1 MPSDLTSAFLAF
13 PGRRWTPE
21 EYDALVRSGI
31 LAEDERVELLQGVLV
46 PMTPPGP
53 AHTNLIAR
61 LTMALAVAAQ
71 GKALLSPQSPL
82 DCGDSRPQPDLAVLP
97 LSEDREDRLPRKA
110 LLVVEVADSSLARDR
125 LKSAIYARAGIPE
138 YWLVDVAARTVEVH
152 TEPTARREA
161 RYRTVHLLGV
171 EDSLTTP
178 ALPKL
183 KLSLATLF
191 GRGRH

>member
-1 MPSDLTSAFLAF
+1 MPSDLTNAFLAF

-31 LAEDERVELLQGVLV
+31 LAEDERVELLEGVLV

-53 AHTNLIAR
+53 AHTAFIAW
-61 LTMALAVAAQ
+61 LNSALVAATQ
-71 GKALLSPQSPL
+71 GKSLVSPQSPL
-82 DCGDSRPQPDLAVLP
+82 DCGESRPQPDLAVIP
-97 LSEDREDRLPRKA
+97 LSEVRTDRLPRKA

-125 LKSAIYARAGIPE
+125 LKAAIYARAGIPE

-171 EDSLTTP
+171 EDVLTTP

-183 KLSLATLF
+183 KHSLATLF

>member
-1 MPSDLTSAFLAF
+1 MPSDLTNAFLAF
-13 PGRRWTPE
+13 PGRRWTPAE
-21 EYDALVRSGI
+21 FDALVRSGI
-31 LAEDERVELLQGVLV
+31 LAEDERVELLEGVLV

-53 AHTNLIAR
+53 VQTNLIAR
-61 LTMALAVAAQ
+61 LTSALAVAAQ

-97 LSEDREDRLPRKA
+97 LSEDRGDRLPRKA

-125 LKSAIYARAGIPE
+125 LKAAIYARAGIPE

-152 TEPTARREA
+152 TEPTSRRTP

-171 EDSLTTP
+171 EDTLTTP

-191 GRGRH
+191 GRRH

>member
-1 MPSDLTSAFLAF
+1 MPSDLANAFLSF
-13 PGRRWTPE
+13 PVRRWTPQ
-21 EYDALVRSGI
+21 EYDALLRSGI
-31 LAEDERVELLQGVLV
+31 LAEDERVELLEGAIV

-61 LTMALAVAAQ
+61 LTSALAVAAQ
-71 GKALLSPQSPL
+71 GRGLVSPQSPL

-97 LSEDREDRLPRKA
+97 ASEDRSDRLPKKA

-125 LKSAIYARAGIPE
+125 LKAAIYARAGIPE

-152 TEPTARREA
+152 TEPTSRRAA
-161 RYRTVHLLGV
+161 RYRTVHVLGE
-171 EDSLTTP
+171 EDTLTTP

-183 KLSLATLF
+183 KLPLATLF
-191 GRGRH
+191 GRRH

>member
-1 MPSDLTSAFLAF
+1 MPSDLTNAFLTF

-31 LAEDERVELLQGVLV
+31 LAEEERVELLEGVLV

-53 AHTNLIAR
+53 AHASLIIR
-61 LTMALAVAAQ
+61 MTSALAVAAH
-71 GKALLSPQSPL
+71 GKALVSPQNPL

-97 LSEDREDRLPRKA
+97 LSEDRDDRLPRKA
-110 LLVVEVADSSLARDR
+110 LLVVEIADSSLARDR

-138 YWLVDVAARTVEVH
+138 SWLVDVAARTVEVH

-171 EDSLTTP
+171 EDTLTTP

-183 KLSLATLF
+183 KLSIATLF